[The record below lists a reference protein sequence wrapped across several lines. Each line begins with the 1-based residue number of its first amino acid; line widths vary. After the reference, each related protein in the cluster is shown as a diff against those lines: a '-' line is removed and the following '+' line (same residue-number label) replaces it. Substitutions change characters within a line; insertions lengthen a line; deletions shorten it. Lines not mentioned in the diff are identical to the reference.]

1 MRCLKRGWLA
11 ARALPRGTD
20 RPGQLSEEMT
30 VCRELRMV
38 DTARID
44 AANRRG
50 RRAARAI
57 VPASSTGVEPEARAG
72 AAVVGRERARKPLPS
87 RAEAAAGR

>member
-30 VCRELRMV
+30 FCRELRMV

-44 AANRRG
+44 AVNRRG
-50 RRAARAI
+50 GLASKASCRRRRA
-57 VPASSTGVEPEARAG
+57 G
-72 AAVVGRERARKPLPS
+72 
-87 RAEAAAGR
+87 